1 MTGGANDALCH
12 LLNPYH
18 LYTLKLPHL
27 IVAET
32 IGALHGIFIDQ
43 RYADKCVEFVLK
55 KRRKWGSR
63 DRRLFAEAV
72 YEITRWWRWFWHLAG
87 LPDEDHCQR
96 ERIREEHLWEV
107 WAAYWVQA
115 GRELPRFDELHGIR
129 AEAIQQRAAATA
141 EILPAIRAAVPDWL
155 DARLS
160 AELGT
165 DWPAIRDTLNRPAD
179 VFLRVNT
186 LKTDR
191 RTLKTRLSQEGFP
204 TEIDDAI
211 PTVLRMAQRHNVFAL
226 PAFKEGLFEV
236 QDASSQRI
244 APFLQVEPGHKVVD
258 ACAGAGG
265 KTLHL
270 AALMQNKGKILALD
284 IHEWK
289 LKELRKR
296 AARAGADVI
305 ETRPIENAK
314 TLKRLAS
321 QADRLLLDVPCSG
334 LGVLRRNP
342 DSKWKLS
349 TEEIERLI
357 LLQQELL
364 QRYSSMVKPG
374 GKMVYATCSILPAEN
389 EKQVQAFL
397 ATQNGR
403 WTLEEELRINPAT
416 TGHDGFYAARLGL
429 SPDSPPSLALP
440 ENPANA

>member
-1 MTGGANDALCH
+1 MGRQPQAPFPA
-12 LLNPYH
+12 
-18 LYTLKLPHL
+18 LKLPHL

-32 IGALHGIFIDQ
+32 VSALREIFVEK
-43 RYADKCVEFVLK
+43 RHADKCVEHVLK

-72 YEITRWWRWFWHLAG
+72 YDITRWWRWLWHLAG
-87 LPDEDHCQR
+87 LPDADHLER
-96 ERIREEHLWEV
+96 GRIREEHLWEV

-129 AEAIQQRAAATA
+129 AEAIQARAARAA
-141 EILPAIRAAVPDWL
+141 EVPPAIRASLPDWL
-155 DARLS
+155 DERMA
-160 AELGT
+160 AELGA
-165 DWPAIRDTLNRPAD
+165 DWPAIRETLNRPAE

-191 RTLKTRLSQEGFP
+191 RALKTRLAQEGFI
-204 TEIDDAI
+204 TEIVADI
-211 PTVLRMAQRHNVFAL
+211 PTTLRMAQRYNIFGL
-226 PAFKEGLFEV
+226 EAFKEGLFEM

-265 KTLHL
+265 KALHL
-270 AALMQNKGKILALD
+270 AALMQNKGKIVALD

-296 AARAGADVI
+296 AARAGVDVI
-305 ETRPIENAK
+305 ETRPIESAK
-314 TLKRLAS
+314 TLKRLTA

-342 DSKWKLS
+342 DAKWKL
-349 TEEIERLI
+349 TPEEIERLL
-357 LLQQELL
+357 LLQQDLL
-364 QRYSSMVKPG
+364 QRYSAMVKPG

-389 EKQVQAFL
+389 ERQVRAFL
-397 ATQNGR
+397 ESQADK
-403 WTLEEELRINPAT
+403 WVLEEELRINPAE
-416 TGHDGFYAARLGL
+416 TGHDGFYAARL
-429 SPDSPPSLALP
+429 ALR
-440 ENPANA
+440 E

>member
-1 MTGGANDALCH
+1 M
-12 LLNPYH
+12 
-18 LYTLKLPHL
+18 
-27 IVAET
+27 
-32 IGALHGIFIDQ
+32 
-43 RYADKCVEFVLK
+43 LK

-72 YEITRWWRWFWHLAG
+72 YEITRWWRWFWYLAG
-87 LPDEDHCQR
+87 LPDEDHCR
-96 ERIREEHLWEV
+96 RDRIREEHLWEV

-115 GRELPRFDELHGIR
+115 GRDLPHFDELHGIR
-129 AEAIQQRAAATA
+129 AEAIQKRAEQAAGVP
-141 EILPAIRAAVPDWL
+141 PAIRAALPDWL
-155 DARLS
+155 DARL
-160 AELGT
+160 GT
-165 DWPAIRDTLNRPAD
+165 DLGESWSAIRDTLNRPAD

-191 RTLKTRLSQEGFP
+191 RALKTRLSQEGFP
-204 TEIDDAI
+204 TEFDETI

-284 IHEWK
+284 VHDWK

-314 TLKRLAS
+314 TLKRLAG

-342 DSKWKLS
+342 DSKWKL
-349 TEEIERLI
+349 TPEEIERLT
-357 LLQQELL
+357 LLQQEIL
-364 QRYSSMVKPG
+364 QRYSSLVKPG

-389 EKQVQAFL
+389 EQQVQAFL
-397 ATQNGR
+397 ATHGGR
-403 WTLEEELRINPAT
+403 WTLEEELHINPAT
-416 TGHDGFYAARLGL
+416 TGHDGFYAARLVL
-429 SPDSPPSLALP
+429 SPETAPSLALS
-440 ENPANA
+440 ENSPNA